1 MSVRSAPTRKGVFKR
16 NIIKL
21 LFPRVKFYGNGES
34 GGGSVKNLTAAA
46 TNPEVINKEA
56 EGDKGLQN
64 LFVYQKNLFKG
75 KDIIKHNSSSDFSR
89 QKRKSTRFKINGIVA
104 LTSFAKPIV
113 TNIYDI
119 APDGVSFLHDNAWDI
134 CNNQFKMDIL
144 IFDNHSDSEYFIS
157 QVTGRVKSRKLVT
170 DLKSNKPVWLFG
182 VDFIDFDSSH
192 QKMLQTFCSRAQKP
206 TVRLLGEYI
215 PSISYDS

>member
-1 MSVRSAPTRKGVFKR
+1 MH
-16 NIIKL
+16 
-21 LFPRVKFYGNGES
+21 
-34 GGGSVKNLTAAA
+34 
-46 TNPEVINKEA
+46 PEVINKEA
-56 EGDKGLQN
+56 ETDKGLQS

-75 KDIIKHNSSSDFSR
+75 EDIIIHDSSSDFPR

-119 APDGVSFLHDNAWDI
+119 APDGVSFLHANTWDI

-157 QVTGRVKSRKLVT
+157 HVTGRVTSRKLVT
-170 DLKSNKPVWLFG
+170 DLKSNAPVWLFG
-182 VDFIDFDSSH
+182 VDFVDFDSSN
-192 QKMLQTFCSRAQKP
+192 QQMLQTFCSRAQKP
-206 TVRLLGEYI
+206 TVRLLGEHV

>member
-1 MSVRSAPTRKGVFKR
+1 M
-16 NIIKL
+16 
-21 LFPRVKFYGNGES
+21 
-34 GGGSVKNLTAAA
+34 KNLTAAA
-46 TNPEVINKEA
+46 MNPGVINQKA
-56 EGDKGLQN
+56 ESANNLQS
-64 LFVYQKNLFKG
+64 LFAYQQNLFKG
-75 KDIIKHNSSSDFSR
+75 EDIIKHNPSSDFPG

-104 LTSFAKPIV
+104 LTSFAKPVV

-119 APDGVSFLHDNAWDI
+119 APDGVSFLHANAWDI

-144 IFDNHSDSEYFIS
+144 IFDNHSDSEYLIS

-182 VDFIDFDSSH
+182 VEFVDFDSLKK
-192 QKMLQTFCSRAQKP
+192 KMLQTFCSRAQKP
-206 TVRLLGEYI
+206 SVRLLGEYV